1 MKKLFIPLIVSFCT
15 ILFALPAN
23 AQTNWVLKK
32 IDNRISVKFPAEP
45 SPIAEGVTG
54 YKFLYTDSSLITA
67 SLVDLEQMGLD
78 SATLAGLIETEEFF
92 EQFKVGLTGQ
102 TPDAEITKSVI
113 VKWNNYVAY
122 EIEGVDKSKNQKI
135 FFKCIFIGAKMY
147 VFSCI
152 FNSTTDILQK
162 ETYFKSIELTK

>member
-23 AQTNWVLKK
+23 AQTNWILKK
-32 IDNRISVKFPAEP
+32 IDNKIAVKFPAEP

-54 YKFLYTDSSLITA
+54 YKFLFTDSSLITA

-78 SATLAGLIETEEFF
+78 SATLAGLIETEDFF

-102 TPDAEITKSVI
+102 TPDAVITKSEI
-113 VKWNNYVAY
+113 VKWNNYVTY
-122 EIEGVDKSKNQKI
+122 VVEGDDKSQNEKLY
-135 FFKCIFIGAKMY
+135 FRCIFIGAKMY

-152 FNSTTDILQK
+152 FKPTTDIKQK
-162 ETYFKSIELTK
+162 ETYFASIELTK